1 MNERIHDSVKL
12 FRSGFS
18 CSQAVFSAFSESLGL
33 KKELALKI
41 AQPFGGG
48 IAQRGETCG
57 AAAGAFLVIG
67 LKYGRTRPDD
77 TVAKETTY
85 ELMHEF
91 IRRFQTAHGSIVCK
105 ELLGHDL
112 STPEGHDQAAED
124 GLFESLCPELVK
136 SAATLLEELLG

>member
-1 MNERIHDSVKL
+1 MNDRIQESVEF

-18 CSQAVFSAFSESLGL
+18 CSQAVFAAFSESLGL

-57 AAAGAFLVIG
+57 AVAGAYLVIG

-77 TVAKETTY
+77 SAAKEKTY
-85 ELMHEF
+85 ELVHEF
-91 IRRFQTAHGSIVCK
+91 IRRFQATHGSIVCK

-112 STPEGHDQAAED
+112 STPEGHDRAAEA
-124 GLFESLCPELVK
+124 GLFDSLCPNLVK